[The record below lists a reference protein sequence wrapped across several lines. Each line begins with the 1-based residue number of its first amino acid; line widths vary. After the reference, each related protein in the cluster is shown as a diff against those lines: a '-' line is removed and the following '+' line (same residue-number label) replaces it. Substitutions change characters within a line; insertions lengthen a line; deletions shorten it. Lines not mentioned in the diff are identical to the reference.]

1 MKKPIVCQIK
11 KKKYYLYKITWIDI
25 TGEEDH
31 ANPDQFENMDYS
43 TLISYGFVFS
53 KNKRELKTFSTY
65 DVDDEVFS
73 GRNVFPI
80 GCVKKI
86 EKVLIR

>member
-11 KKKYYLYKITWIDI
+11 KKKYYLYKVTWIDI

-31 ANPDQFENMDYS
+31 ANPEQFDNMNYS
-43 TLISYGFVFS
+43 TLITYGFLYSRNS
-53 KNKRELKTFSTY
+53 KMLKTFSTY

-80 GCVKKI
+80 GCIKKL
-86 EKVLIR
+86 EKVFV

>member
-11 KKKYYLYKITWIDI
+11 KKRYYLYKITWIDI

-31 ANPDQFENMDYS
+31 ADVESFDKMRYA
-43 TLISYGFVFS
+43 TLITYGFIYS
-53 KNKRELKTFSTY
+53 KNNKVLKTFSTY
-65 DVDDEVFS
+65 DTEDEVFS
-73 GRNVFPI
+73 GRNVFPM

-86 EKVLIR
+86 KKVLV

>member
-1 MKKPIVCQIK
+1 MKKPISCQIK
-11 KKKYYLYKITWIDI
+11 KKKFYLYKVTWIDI

-31 ANPDQFENMDYS
+31 ANPEQFDNMNYS
-43 TLISYGFVFS
+43 TLITYGFLYS
-53 KNKRELKTFSTY
+53 KNNRMLKTFSTY

-80 GCVKKI
+80 GCIKKM
-86 EKVLIR
+86 EKILI

>member
-1 MKKPIVCQIK
+1 MKKPITCQIK
-11 KKKYYLYKITWIDI
+11 KKKYYLYKITCIDI

-31 ANPDQFENMDYS
+31 ANLDQFENMDYS
-43 TLISYGFVFS
+43 TLVTYGFVFS

-80 GCVKKI
+80 GCIKKM
-86 EKVLIR
+86 EKLFV

>member
-31 ANPDQFENMDYS
+31 AHIDQFNDMKMAN
-43 TLISYGFVFS
+43 LITYGFIFHNDS
-53 KNKRELKTFSTY
+53 KVLKTFSTY
-65 DVDDEVFS
+65 DTEDEVFS
-73 GRNVFPI
+73 GRNIFPK
-80 GCVKKI
+80 GCIKKL
-86 EKVLIR
+86 EKIYV

>member
-31 ANPDQFENMDYS
+31 ANIQNS
-43 TLISYGFVFS
+43 
-53 KNKRELKTFSTY
+53 LKAW
-65 DVDDEVFS
+65 
-73 GRNVFPI
+73 I
-80 GCVKKI
+80 I
-86 EKVLIR
+86 QL

>member
-1 MKKPIVCQIK
+1 MKKPITCQIK

-31 ANPDQFENMDYS
+31 ANNEQFDKMDYS
-43 TLISYGFVFS
+43 TLITYSFIYS
-53 KNKRELKTFSTY
+53 KNKRELKSFSTY

-73 GRNVFPI
+73 GRNVFPM
-80 GCVKKI
+80 GCIKKL
-86 EKVLIR
+86 EKVLV

>member
-1 MKKPIVCQIK
+1 MGKPIVCQIK

-31 ANPDQFENMDYS
+31 AHIEQFDNMNYS
-43 TLISYGFVFS
+43 TLITYGFLYS
-53 KNKRELKTFSTY
+53 KDKKMIKTFSTY
-65 DVDDEVFS
+65 DTEDEYFS
-73 GRNVFPI
+73 GRNIFPR
-80 GCVKKI
+80 GCIKKM

>member
-31 ANPDQFENMDYS
+31 AHVEQFDNMNYS
-43 TLISYGFVFS
+43 TLITYGFLYS
-53 KNKRELKTFSTY
+53 KDKKMLKTFSTY

-80 GCVKKI
+80 GCVKKL
-86 EKVLIR
+86 EKVLI

>member
-31 ANPDQFENMDYS
+31 ANNEQFDKMDYS
-43 TLISYGFVFS
+43 TLITYSFIYS
-53 KNKRELKTFSTY
+53 KNKRELKSFSTY

-73 GRNVFPI
+73 GRNVFPM
-80 GCVKKI
+80 GCIKKL
-86 EKVLIR
+86 EKVLI

>member
-11 KKKYYLYKITWIDI
+11 KKKYYLYKVTWIDI

-31 ANPDQFENMDYS
+31 ANSEQFDNMNYS
-43 TLISYGFVFS
+43 TLITYGFLYSRNS
-53 KNKRELKTFSTY
+53 KMLKTFSTY

-80 GCVKKI
+80 GCIKKL
-86 EKVLIR
+86 EKVFV

>member
-11 KKKYYLYKITWIDI
+11 KKKYYFYKITWIDI

-31 ANPDQFENMDYS
+31 SDVESFDKMIYA
-43 TLISYGFVFS
+43 TLITYGFLYS
-53 KNKRELKTFSTY
+53 KDKKMIKTFSTY
-65 DVDDEVFS
+65 DTEDEVFS

-80 GCVKKI
+80 GCIKKM
-86 EKVLIR
+86 EKVLV

>member
-1 MKKPIVCQIK
+1 MKKPISCQIK
-11 KKKYYLYKITWIDI
+11 KKKFYLYKVTWIDI

-31 ANPDQFENMDYS
+31 ANPEQFDNMNYS
-43 TLISYGFVFS
+43 TLITYGFLYSRNS
-53 KNKRELKTFSTY
+53 KMLKTFSTY

-80 GCVKKI
+80 GCIKKL
-86 EKVLIR
+86 EKVFV